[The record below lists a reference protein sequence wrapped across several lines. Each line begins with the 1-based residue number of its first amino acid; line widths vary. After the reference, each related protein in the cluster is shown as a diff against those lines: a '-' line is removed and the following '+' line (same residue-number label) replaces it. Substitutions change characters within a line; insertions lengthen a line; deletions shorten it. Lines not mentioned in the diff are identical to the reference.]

1 MVRYCSPI
9 AYSKTI
15 KKALF
20 KGLLWLG
27 FPWVKGNAL
36 LFTEGL
42 LFLRDDFLNFFD
54 TGF

>member
-15 KKALF
+15 KKTLF

-27 FPWVKGNAL
+27 FPWVKRECFAVYRG
-36 LFTEGL
+36 FT
-42 LFLRDDFLNFFD
+42 FFK
-54 TGF
+54 G